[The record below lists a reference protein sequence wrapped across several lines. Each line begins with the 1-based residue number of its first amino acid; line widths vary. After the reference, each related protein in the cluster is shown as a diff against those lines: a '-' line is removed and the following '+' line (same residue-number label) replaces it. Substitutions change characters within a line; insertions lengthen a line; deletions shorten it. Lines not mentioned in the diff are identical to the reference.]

1 VISESLFSDLWL
13 LPSALYQKPFAL
25 PNPPLPE
32 MRQTRRRSRS
42 ARGFPSPELHPFT
55 LYSVIFHFDGQD
67 AKNSTLS
74 LEKFAE
80 LLAHRFC
87 AL

>member
-1 VISESLFSDLWL
+1 
-13 LPSALYQKPFAL
+13 
-25 PNPPLPE
+25 
-32 MRQTRRRSRS
+32 
-42 ARGFPSPELHPFT
+42 